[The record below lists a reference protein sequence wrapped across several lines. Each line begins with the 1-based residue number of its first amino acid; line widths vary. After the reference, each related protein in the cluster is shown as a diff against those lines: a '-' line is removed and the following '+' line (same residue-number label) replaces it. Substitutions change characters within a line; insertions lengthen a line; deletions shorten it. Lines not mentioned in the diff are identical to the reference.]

1 MISAPSLNAPV
12 SNPSGSKFLPSL
24 GILLVTGGLF
34 LTGWC
39 VYLWLKPLPA
49 PYSYQLV
56 AEGSVAKFNS
66 LPLQPWPDLTISKY
80 ELRVDSVEKPI
91 AIAYRAHKMEG
102 QSVLISWEN
111 LVSEPIGE
119 IGGDLS
125 ELTAMA
131 TDITKH
137 VPKEAVLLAWWDTS
151 RQLGLLTDR
160 NTVFT
165 SHLGQPLIAPSYWK
179 ERTDVIRT
187 YERQFW
193 GADGSPEE
201 QKRFQQYVDAL
212 ASEAGKGVAILRGL
226 VGSQEA
232 YIVVHPTD
240 LYKLGLMRPDRFDIA
255 FKDFPLTGNVHGLAG
270 QVKAWMKAN
279 GYDTYTL
286 QSVSEKVV
294 RAYFLN
300 ESKNGKIL
308 LAQMLPLMNST
319 PVDFQALQLVHK
331 HGGYWVYKVP
341 AA

>member
-1 MISAPSLNAPV
+1 
-12 SNPSGSKFLPSL
+12 
-24 GILLVTGGLF
+24 VTGGLF
-34 LTGWC
+34 LTGWFA
-39 VYLWLKPLPA
+39 YLWLKPIPA

-56 AEGSVAKFNS
+56 DEGSVAKFNNLS
-66 LPLQPWPDLTISKY
+66 LQAWPDLKISKY

-91 AIAYRAHKMEG
+91 AIAYRAHKKDG
-102 QSVLISWEN
+102 QSILISWEN

-119 IGGDLS
+119 MGGDVA
-125 ELTAMA
+125 ELATIA

-151 RQLGLLTDR
+151 RQLGLLSDR

-179 ERTDVIRT
+179 DRTEVIT
-187 YERQFW
+187 KYERQFW
-193 GADGSPEE
+193 GAEGSAEE
-201 QKRFQQYVDAL
+201 QKRFQQFADAL
-212 ASEAGKGVAILRGL
+212 ASEAGKGAAMLREL
-226 VGSQEA
+226 VGSQDA
-232 YIVVHPTD
+232 YIVVHPAD
-240 LYKLGLMRPDRFDIA
+240 LYKLGLMRPDRLDVA
-255 FKDFPLTGNVHGLAG
+255 FKDFPLTGNVHGFAG
-270 QVKAWMKAN
+270 QVKAWMKEN

-286 QSVSEKVV
+286 QSISDKVV

-319 PVDFQALQLVHK
+319 PIDFHALQLVHK

>member
-1 MISAPSLNAPV
+1 MISAPSLNEPV
-12 SNPSGSKFLPSL
+12 SNQSWSKFLPSL

-56 AEGSVAKFNS
+56 DEGSIAKFKN

-91 AIAYRAHKMEG
+91 AIAYRAHKKEG

-119 IGGDLS
+119 MGGDLS
-125 ELTAMA
+125 ELSTIA
-131 TDITKH
+131 TDITKY
-137 VPKEAVLLAWWDTS
+137 VPKDAVLLAWWDTS
-151 RQLGLLTDR
+151 RQLGLLSDR

-179 ERTDVIRT
+179 ERTDVIRM

-201 QKRFQQYVDAL
+201 LKRFQQFVDAL
-212 ASEAGKGVAILRGL
+212 ASEAGKGVTALREL

-232 YIVVHPTD
+232 YIVVHPAD
-240 LYKLGLMRPDRFDIA
+240 LYKLGLMRPDRFDVA

-270 QVKAWMKAN
+270 QVKAWMKEN

-286 QSVSEKVV
+286 QSLSEKVV